1 MSCTRRPGPPGAV
14 TWTRTADC
22 VAETAVFGQL
32 ANDSADFLLCLS
44 WAEHQHQKP
53 SFPGGLLRTC
63 VRTTCAPRGRGRE
76 EESEAGVRWPLARC
90 GDVVVSIEDRD
101 RVESISA
108 SLRRSPEAP
117 P

>member
-53 SFPGGLLRTC
+53 SLPAVPSGLASERRAHPEVGVGRRRARPG
-63 VRTTCAPRGRGRE
+63 
-76 EESEAGVRWPLARC
+76 
-90 GDVVVSIEDRD
+90 
-101 RVESISA
+101 
-108 SLRRSPEAP
+108 
-117 P
+117 